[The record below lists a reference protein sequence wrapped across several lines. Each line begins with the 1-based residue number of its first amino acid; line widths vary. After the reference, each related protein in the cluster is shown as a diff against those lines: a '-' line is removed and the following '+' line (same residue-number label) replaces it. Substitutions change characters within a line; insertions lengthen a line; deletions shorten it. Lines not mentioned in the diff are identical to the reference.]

1 MRRALSVMSL
11 LSVIIVLTVAPTAV
25 AQTGKV
31 PSLTS
36 TSRSVEFGDQIAIRG
51 EGWSPNSIINISVC
65 GNDAKNGT
73 SDCDIVNGRVVGVS
87 NRGTFGV
94 SIVVGQPPA
103 PCPCVVR
110 AESQTSSELVTFNID
125 ITGAPE
131 LPPDQQ
137 FQVPVPD
144 RQLTISNARITG
156 SGPWYSYLGGPA
168 KREVVFAVQNIGEVT
183 VKNAAISLS
192 MGKGPNPK
200 GFVKAPDLGELKP
213 GESRTYSVPIKLPVL
228 ALGTYGVQGEIPGF
242 ADPVRFRAETSQIP
256 WALVAL
262 PLLVLLQVMLIASRN
277 RLRREIEHQSSPIPS
292 PRPIVATPL
301 ALPASTAVADDME
314 RRDDIVELRPLPG
327 PATEPAPVTTTAD
340 SSGQHTDPAEL
351 VGVDTLSDEIA
362 AEVKRALGTTSLRSG
377 DSSPNSRILERI
389 ARDVAHT
396 AATRIGIRHSFDHH
410 QVDDLE
416 ADIRRSLVKTIGAA
430 GRSQHV
436 KS

>member
-11 LSVIIVLTVAPTAV
+11 MSAIIVLTVAPAAV
-25 AQTGKV
+25 AQTDKA

-65 GNDAKNGT
+65 GNDARNGT

-94 SIVVGQPPA
+94 SVVVGQPPA

-131 LPPDQQ
+131 LSPDQQ

-144 RQLTISNARITG
+144 RQLAISNARIAG

-168 KREVVFAVQNIGEVT
+168 NREVVFTVDNIGEVT

-277 RLRREIEHQSSPIPS
+277 RLRREIEHQSAPIPS

-301 ALPASTAVADDME
+301 ALPASTVVGRNSEAH
-314 RRDDIVELRPLPG
+314 DDIVELHPP
-327 PATEPAPVTTTAD
+327 PEAEPVPVTTTAE
-340 SSGQHTDPAEL
+340 SAEQPSDPAEL
-351 VGVDTLSDEIA
+351 AGVDTLSDEIA
-362 AEVKRALGTTSLRSG
+362 AEVKRALGATSLRSG
-377 DSSPNSRILERI
+377 DSSPNSRILQRI

-430 GRSQHV
+430 GRAQHV